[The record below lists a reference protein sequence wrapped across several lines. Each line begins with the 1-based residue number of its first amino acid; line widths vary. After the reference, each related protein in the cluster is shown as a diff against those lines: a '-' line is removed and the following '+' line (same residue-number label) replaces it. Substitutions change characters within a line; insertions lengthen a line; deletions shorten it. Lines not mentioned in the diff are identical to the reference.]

1 MTGPNAIDQVEYW
14 NGVAGERWVQ
24 NQASLERALGPF
36 GRAVFERLAPAAG
49 ERILDVGCGSGDTLL
64 ELQAQVGTRGHV
76 LGADISRPLLEHAQ
90 RRITSAG
97 LDNVG
102 VLEADAATVRFERP
116 FDAIFSRFGV
126 MFFADPV
133 LAFTNLR
140 QALVPGGRLGFA
152 CWQRLEENDWSA
164 VPLAAA
170 RPLIANP
177 PAPAAVGEPGPF
189 AFADPERVRSVLA
202 GAGFTHIGVEPF
214 RAPVVT
220 SRTGIDEAVEFALR
234 VGPAARLVAD
244 QPEPV
249 RREVRSA
256 IARALAPALSGTTLS
271 LGGAAWVV
279 SARA

>member
-1 MTGPNAIDQVEYW
+1 MTGQGPIDQIEYW
-14 NGVAGERWVQ
+14 NGVVGERWVQ
-24 NQASLERALGPF
+24 NQASLDRALGPF
-36 GRAVFERLAPAAG
+36 GRVMLDRLAPAPG
-49 ERILDVGCGSGDTLL
+49 ERILDVGCGSGETLL
-64 ELQAQVGTRGHV
+64 ELAARVGEQGQV

-90 RRITSAG
+90 RRITAAG
-97 LDNVG
+97 LRHVD
-102 VLEADAATVRFERP
+102 VLEADAAAVRFDRP

-133 LAFTNLR
+133 AAFTNLR

-152 CWQRLEENDWSA
+152 CWQRLEDNDWSA

-170 RPLIANP
+170 RPLVDNP

-189 AFADPERVRSVLA
+189 AFADPERVRSVLS

-214 RAPVVT
+214 RALVVT
-220 SRTGIDEAVEFALR
+220 SRTGIEEAVDFALR
-234 VGPAARLVAD
+234 VGPASRLIAD

-249 RREVRSA
+249 RQQIRES
-256 IARALAPALSGTTLS
+256 ITRALAPALSGTTVS
-271 LGGAAWVV
+271 LGGAAWLV